1 MKRSLVQQS
10 YSIQDI
16 ISIRVK
22 DTGEEESLKKK
33 NLNFTLEKIDPISLE
48 LKVVFENPSEI
59 STDIKEPDTLIIEFI
74 QPGLVIDAE
83 TFDELKE
90 S

>member
-1 MKRSLVQQS
+1 M
-10 YSIQDI
+10 
-16 ISIRVK
+16 
-22 DTGEEESLKKK
+22 
-33 NLNFTLEKIDPISLE
+33 NFTLEKIYPLSLE